1 MNHRKNNILL
11 LSWILEIITF
21 FEMMFLTETGP
32 RAMDGNF
39 SWGIYLSSLILFIC
53 CIAELIAIPKQEK
66 HRWAH
71 SVAWCILLLHLINGF
86 MYFGILI
93 MGGGYGC

>member
-1 MNHRKNNILL
+1 
-11 LSWILEIITF
+11 
-21 FEMMFLTETGP
+21 MMFIKETGL
-32 RAMDGNF
+32 RTLDGNF
-39 SWGIYLSSLILFIC
+39 GWGMMLSSLILFIC

-71 SVAWCILLLHLINGF
+71 SAAWCVLLLHLINGF

-93 MGGGYGC
+93 MGGTYCC